1 MGQFYNIDVF
11 QLNLRNVEK
20 RFCGFLLDISV
31 SILYKIIKCSYQ
43 KHTERKKNLMGF
55 FKVSVYTKQIQ
66 ISVFKESFSVISQDE
81 NLKLFSQ

>member
-43 KHTERKKNLMGF
+43 KHTERKKKLNGIFYGVNLH
-55 FKVSVYTKQIQ
+55 KANTN
-66 ISVFKESFSVISQDE
+66 ISFQGE
-81 NLKLFSQ
+81 LFSYKSR